1 MGQPHSTTASSTHNY
16 LLTPPIS
23 PSHSPSHSPR
33 SSSPVQKYYKVDSS
47 HIFRDVSPVFRSIDP
62 KTYDDILKR
71 SKYQLP
77 SENEHIDRIQLRHL
91 IFRYVW
97 QGNFSS
103 PVEEKLKDGAKIL
116 DVGCGSGSFILDVAP
131 QFPNSK
137 FYGID
142 TAQMYPSPNDPRI
155 PPNASFSQ
163 IDIVKGLPFDD
174 NTFDFVHLRFLVQ
187 YLTEEQWNE
196 KVIKELLRVTKVGG
210 WIEIMELDLIFH
222 NEGPNTAKLQGSTI
236 SYFNAQNIN
245 SIISPRLSQFLSSTS
260 SFSTIHHE
268 KRCTPLGCWGGR
280 LGEFALIY
288 FSMAFKNMKKVLPQF
303 MGINGDEYDVL
314 VERFNE
320 ECEEYRT
327 YMKTFK
333 YWGQKC

>member
-1 MGQPHSTTASSTHNY
+1 MGQPHSTTVSSTHNQ
-16 LLTPPIS
+16 LLTPPIT
-23 PSHSPSHSPR
+23 PPSHSPR
-33 SSSPVQKYYKVDSS
+33 PSSPIQNFYNADLSS
-47 HIFRDVSPVFRSIDP
+47 RDISPLFRLIDP
-62 KTYDDILKR
+62 KTYDDILR
-71 SKYQLP
+71 NSKYQLP
-77 SENEHIDRIQLRHL
+77 SDNEHVDRIQLRHL
-91 IFRYVW
+91 LFRYVW

-103 PVEEKLKDGAKIL
+103 PVKEKLKNGAKVL

-131 QFPNSK
+131 QYPNSK

-142 TAQMYPSPNDPRI
+142 TALMFPSPNDSRI
-155 PPNASFSQ
+155 PSNASFSQ
-163 IDIVKGLPFDD
+163 VDIVKGLPFDD

-187 YLTEEQWNE
+187 YLTEEQWND

-210 WIEIMELDLIFH
+210 WIEIMELDLIFY
-222 NEGPNTAKLQGSTI
+222 NEGPNTAKLQKSTI
-236 SYFNAQNIN
+236 DYFDAQNIN

-260 SFSTIHHE
+260 SFSTIRHE
-268 KRCTPLGCWGGR
+268 KRCTPLGYWGGR

-303 MGINGDEYDVL
+303 MGINGNEYDEI

-320 ECEEYRT
+320 ECEECKT

>member
-1 MGQPHSTTASSTHNY
+1 MGQPQSTSYNY
-16 LLTPPIS
+16 PLTPPS
-23 PSHSPSHSPR
+23 SSSNSPSHSPR
-33 SSSPVQKYYKVDSS
+33 SSSPIQKYSQADSS
-47 HIFRDVSPVFRSIDP
+47 RISGSVSPLFRSIDS
-62 KTYDDILKR
+62 KTYDDILKK

-91 IFRYVW
+91 MFRYVW

-103 PVEEKLKDGAKIL
+103 PIEETLKNGAKVL
-116 DVGCGSGSFILDVAP
+116 DVGCGSGSFVLDVAS

-142 TAQMYPSPNDPRI
+142 MAQMFPTPDDPQI
-155 PPNASFSQ
+155 PPNAFFSQ
-163 IDIVKGLPFDD
+163 VDIVKGLPFDD

-187 YLTEEQWNE
+187 YLTEEQWSEN
-196 KVIKELLRVTKVGG
+196 VIKELLRVTKVGG
-210 WIEIMELDLIFH
+210 WIEIMELDLIFY

-236 SYFNAQNIN
+236 SYFNARNIN
-245 SIISPRLSQFLSSTS
+245 SIISPRLSRFLSSTN
-260 SFSTIHHE
+260 SFSIIQHE
-268 KRCTPLGCWGGR
+268 KRCTPLGQWGGR

-288 FSMAFKNMKKVLPQF
+288 FSMAFKNMKKVLPTF
-303 MGINGDEYDVL
+303 MGINENDYDEI

-320 ECEEYRT
+320 ECEEFGT